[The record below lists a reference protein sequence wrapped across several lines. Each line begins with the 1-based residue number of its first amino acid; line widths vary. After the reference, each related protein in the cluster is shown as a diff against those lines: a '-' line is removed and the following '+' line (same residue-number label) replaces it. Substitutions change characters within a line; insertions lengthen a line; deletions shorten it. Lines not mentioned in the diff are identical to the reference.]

1 MVFSSI
7 LFLWIFLPIVLIGNR
22 IMGGIPGKMEQ
33 RRTAQNRFLLLASL
47 VFYGWGGIYYL
58 LLMLA
63 VILINY
69 VAGLSMEREES
80 RKRLSLILAIVLNL
94 GLLGYF
100 KYFNLLISTI
110 ETVGGMKQGGLGF
123 KEVILPIGI
132 SFYIF
137 QAMSYTIDVYRGKTK
152 VQRNL
157 LDFALYVSLFPQLV
171 AGPIV
176 QYKDV
181 EEQIYHRVE
190 STELFSS
197 GIKRFCYGLGK
208 KVLIA
213 NTLGEVVDEIWKLEV
228 AKIGPG
234 VALLAAVAYTLQIY
248 YDFSGYSDMAIGIG
262 RMLGFQFKEN
272 FRYPYQ
278 SSSVSE
284 FWRRWHISLS
294 SWFKEYVYIPLGGS
308 RVGQWKTCRNLFI
321 VFLLTGIWH
330 GANYTFFAWGLYYG
344 VLVVL
349 ERVLSPRIP
358 AGKGKFVLGR
368 IYTILAV
375 SFGWIFFRA
384 PSISEACSFVGGF
397 ARFGATDYT
406 VLTYLS
412 MKVLLALLFG
422 ILLCGPLQS
431 LLGDTSFGKVCREP
445 QNEMTKADKQE
456 FRLVVRIADDF
467 VQMALLIAS
476 IIMVMSGTYNPFI
489 YFQF

>member
-7 LFLWIFLPIVLIGNR
+7 LFLWIFLPIVLVGNA
-22 IMGGIPGKMEQ
+22 ILGGIPAKKEQ
-33 RRTAQNRFLLLASL
+33 RRKAQNRFLLLASL

-69 VAGLSMEREES
+69 FAGMLIEDRFMHR
-80 RKRLSLILAIVLNL
+80 RLWLVLAIVLNL

-110 ETVGGMKQGGLGF
+110 EGIGKMKPGALGF
-123 KEVILPIGI
+123 KEVVLPIGI

-137 QAMSYTIDVYRGKTK
+137 QAMSYTMDVYQAKTK

-176 QYKDV
+176 QYKDI
-181 EEQIYHRVE
+181 EDQIYHRE
-190 STELFSS
+190 ETTELFAT

-213 NTLGEVVDEIWKLEV
+213 NTLGEIVDQIWKLDV
-228 AKIGPG
+228 SKIGPG
-234 VALLAAVAYTLQIY
+234 VAILAAVSYTLQIY

-262 RMLGFQFKEN
+262 KMLGFTFKEN
-272 FRYPYQ
+272 FRYPYL

-308 RVGQWKTCRNLFI
+308 RVKKWKIYRNLFI

-330 GANYTFFAWGLYYG
+330 GANYTFFVWGVYYG
-344 VLVVL
+344 ILVVL
-349 ERVLSPRIP
+349 ERMLNARIP
-358 AGKGKFVLGR
+358 AGKMKKVCGR
-368 IYTILAV
+368 IYTLVAV
-375 SFGWIFFRA
+375 SVGWIFFRA
-384 PSISEACSFVGGF
+384 PSIGDACLFIGGF
-397 ARFGATDYT
+397 GRVAETEYT

-412 MKVLLALLFG
+412 MKVLLALVFG
-422 ILLCGPLQS
+422 ILLCGPVQKWFENTRIKKYCIDAAEGEKENSDGLQIAVVVM
-431 LLGDTSFGKVCREP
+431 DRAI
-445 QNEMTKADKQE
+445 Q
-456 FRLVVRIADDF
+456 LV
-467 VQMALLIAS
+467 LLIAS